1 MHFGHPSAGGCQRS
15 TGDPRLIL
23 GKSYWLVVLG
33 GYGRIDPLL
42 NKPFHPNALHRA
54 PLLPAR
60 TRCPCATRLPT
71 RAALLHLPT
80 CCPTRR
86 AYPHALARR
95 ACPCAAPRTAPA
107 RARCCPAAIAQRSAP
122 ACVQLPVH
130 TLPCRARCPAL
141 LQVLPCRHA
150 LPYGTRLRCPVVPS
164 LPFCTHARLPALPR
178 AVLCHCTLPCCRAA
192 VPTAALRHATTLSAA
207 EPLTYCRAVRSPTT
221 PRTATGAYICNL
233 FLVLRLDLVPLMAT
247 ITVLG
252 ADTDG
257 RPLKFESWLERLHP
271 YLRSEPTATTGE
283 DVHWRYRADRAAFTR
298 WTARDAVAQLVV
310 RAHLSLDQRVQFRQV
325 TSAQTLYDVVVSHY
339 SSLSPASLGHL
350 ALPFLLPSLSL
361 LACRGGG
368 AVLAEVLHTFMLK
381 SGTSRCFFRDCTI
394 VTTLTTH
401 VPVFL
406 ANPSS
411 GLVVP
416 CGSTVFLCPAD
427 PSGSLTSLHLPSFA
441 TNLVSTAVLQD
452 QLVTTTTPGGELV
465 AICMDSV
472 TGDHL
477 ATFTRRPGF
486 GILPRSMPPIPLSL
500 VPPYTPYFEG
510 RQRAAPHTSLF
521 PLTTAPLQT
530 LHMDVWGP
538 APVSEPGR
546 ERYFL
551 LVINDYTRYTIVF
564 LLQRKSDVRSVLIKV
579 LPPEV
584 LEVLVCQEIERG

>member
-1 MHFGHPSAGGCQRS
+1 MLVVLGGYGRIDPLLNKPFYPNGLVVGILTWYQSEVLGFESQCMHFGHPSAGGCQRS

-221 PRTATGAYICNL
+221 PRTATA
-233 FLVLRLDLVPLMAT
+233 
-247 ITVLG
+247 
-252 ADTDG
+252 
-257 RPLKFESWLERLHP
+257 
-271 YLRSEPTATTGE
+271 EPTATTGE

-368 AVLAEVLHTFMLK
+368 SE
-381 SGTSRCFFRDCTI
+381 
-394 VTTLTTH
+394 
-401 VPVFL
+401 
-406 ANPSS
+406 
-411 GLVVP
+411 
-416 CGSTVFLCPAD
+416 
-427 PSGSLTSLHLPSFA
+427 
-441 TNLVSTAVLQD
+441 
-452 QLVTTTTPGGELV
+452 GGQQQQQQQ
-465 AICMDSV
+465 
-472 TGDHL
+472 
-477 ATFTRRPGF
+477 
-486 GILPRSMPPIPLSL
+486 
-500 VPPYTPYFEG
+500 
-510 RQRAAPHTSLF
+510 QR
-521 PLTTAPLQT
+521 
-530 LHMDVWGP
+530 
-538 APVSEPGR
+538 
-546 ERYFL
+546 
-551 LVINDYTRYTIVF
+551 
-564 LLQRKSDVRSVLIKV
+564 
-579 LPPEV
+579 
-584 LEVLVCQEIERG
+584 